1 MAKKHAISH
10 VTYAVFVVAFI
21 VLAIKFN
28 EGAVAGIFTSDPKD
42 IFYIHEVLDLIS
54 AYIIFSTILGVNS
67 GIVRALGKQFLASVV
82 TIICIYVFGLPLA
95 LVFGFKMEMGVRGF
109 WLGFTVAIICQIIFV
124 TMVIVCSSWTVD
136 QKTEPIDEKSFEKEV
151 QTTPS
156 INS

>member
-28 EGAVAGIFTSDPKD
+28 EDAVAGIFTSDPKD

-67 GIVRALGKQFLASVV
+67 GIVRALGK
-82 TIICIYVFGLPLA
+82 
-95 LVFGFKMEMGVRGF
+95 
-109 WLGFTVAIICQIIFV
+109 
-124 TMVIVCSSWTVD
+124 
-136 QKTEPIDEKSFEKEV
+136 
-151 QTTPS
+151 
-156 INS
+156 